1 MDVDFLSRLA
11 LGFQTALSLQNIGL
25 AFIGCFLGTLA
36 GVLPGVGSIATIT
49 MLLPLTFG
57 LDPVGGLIMLAGI
70 YYGAQYGGSTT
81 AILVNIPGEASSVIT
96 TLDGHQMARQGSAGK
111 ALGIAAI
118 GSFFAGCVSTLLIAT
133 LAAPLTAAA
142 LLFGPKE
149 NFALML
155 MGLTLVIVLARGSIA
170 KAAAMTLF
178 GIILSAVG
186 IDLQTGDQRMTFG
199 TTFLA
204 DGIDIAVLAIGVFGF
219 SEVLRS
225 LEGPLSRQVVKTEIG
240 SLLPNR
246 ADLARSVGPIG
257 RGTLLGSVLGVLPGA
272 GNLLGAFA
280 SYALEK
286 RLSKTP
292 ERFGKGMIE
301 GVAGPESAN
310 NAGAQMSFIPL
321 LMLGFP
327 ANAVMALMAGAM
339 MIQGIVPG
347 PQVITRDPELFWG
360 LIASMWIGNLILLVI
375 NLPLVGI
382 WVRLLKVPYRLLFPA
397 IVLFSCLG
405 VYSVANSATPV
416 VFAACFACVGY
427 VLIKLEF
434 EMTPLILGFV
444 LGPLIEENFRRAM
457 IIARGDLTTFATT
470 PISAT
475 LLVLAVLFLVL
486 GAMPA
491 IQRRRES
498 LPEEE

>member
-1 MDVDFLSRLA
+1 MDADFLSRLA
-11 LGFQTALSLQNIGL
+11 LGFQTALSLENIGL
-25 AFIGCFLGTLA
+25 AFLGCLLGTLA

-49 MLLPLTFG
+49 ILLPLTFG

-81 AILVNIPGEASSVIT
+81 AVLVNIPGEASSVVT
-96 TLDGHQMARQGSAGK
+96 TLDGHQMARQGRAGK

-118 GSFFAGCVSTLLIAT
+118 ASFVAGCVSTLLIAT

-155 MGLTLVIVLARGSIA
+155 MGLTLVVVLARGSIA
-170 KAAAMTLF
+170 KAAAMMLL
-178 GIILSAVG
+178 GVILSAVG
-186 IDLQTGDQRMTFG
+186 IDLQTGEPRMTFG
-199 TTFLA
+199 TMMLA
-204 DGIDIAVLAIGVFGF
+204 DGIDVAVLAIGVFGF

-225 LEGPLSRQVVKTEIG
+225 LELPTMRHLVKTDLG
-240 SLLPNR
+240 SLLPDR
-246 ADLARSVGPIG
+246 ADLARSTGAIG
-257 RGTLLGSVLGVLPGA
+257 RGTLVGSVLGVLPGA
-272 GNLLGAFA
+272 GNLLGSFA

-286 RLSKTP
+286 RISKTP
-292 ERFGKGMIE
+292 ERFGKGAIE
-301 GVAGPESAN
+301 GVAGPEAAN

-347 PQVITRDPELFWG
+347 PQVITRDPALFWG
-360 LIASMWIGNLILLVI
+360 LIASMWIGNLILLII
-375 NLPLVGI
+375 NLPLVGV
-382 WVRLLKVPYRLLFPA
+382 WVKLLNVPYRLLFPA
-397 IVLFSCLG
+397 VVLFSCLG
-405 VYSVANSATPV
+405 LYSVSNSATPV
-416 VFAACFACVGY
+416 VFAAAFAIAGY
-427 VLIKLEF
+427 VLMKLDF

-444 LGPLIEENFRRAM
+444 LGPLIEDNFRRAM
-457 IIARGDLTTFATT
+457 IIARGDLTTFVTT

-475 LLVLAVLFLVL
+475 LLLIAMIFLVL
-486 GAMPA
+486 GALPA
-491 IQRRRES
+491 IQRRREK
-498 LPEEE
+498 LPVDE